1 MRKHKTTDTIDEVSA
16 ILRGSK
22 PKQNRKIRGAMA
34 GLLNQGGVNAVCAL
48 RRSGQFC
55 KLIPT
60 VDLPFSSM
68 RGNGNIS
75 R

>member
-1 MRKHKTTDTIDEVSA
+1 MRKQKTTDTIDEVSA

-34 GLLNQGGVNAVCAL
+34 GLLNQGGINAVGSL
-48 RRSGQFC
+48 RRGGQFC
-55 KLIPT
+55 KLIPA
-60 VDLPFSSM
+60 VNIPFSM
-68 RGNGNIS
+68 MNGNGNIS

>member
-1 MRKHKTTDTIDEVSA
+1 MRKQKNNTIEEVTA
-16 ILRGSK
+16 IIRGSK

>member
-1 MRKHKTTDTIDEVSA
+1 MRKQKNNTIEEVTA
-16 ILRGSK
+16 IIRGDQ
-22 PKQNRKIRGAMA
+22 PKHEKKIRGAMA